1 MSLEL
6 KIISKIVTEGSM
18 REVKRMGVAPSL
30 FRTDDGVV
38 TFRWLWEQYH
48 NQNTRGET
56 PSIERFSEYFP
67 EFEFRDS
74 SDSVAA
80 LVGDLKTRYALSDL
94 VDLSSRIDDMVAD
107 DDNSPE
113 DIMVKVSNTLRKIKG
128 RTVDQSGLMFS
139 EGAEDLIDLYNTM
152 KNSGG
157 ISGHRFTWRPLN
169 ECAGGMGPG
178 DFIVIYGRTGNMK
191 TWVACNMAVTN
202 FTDGLKV
209 MFYSKEMT
217 RQQLMWRCATII
229 AQVNATDAWRGQLDE
244 DMEDVYLACLEAIR
258 EEDAGCGSFM
268 FLGNE
273 GSKSVMSVDGLAA
286 IAEEFEP
293 DVIYVD
299 GFYHMTDGRTG
310 TKGSD
315 WKQIANIAQDLKN
328 LAQQAK
334 CPVIGITQAN
344 RSGAKGASTDLTDL
358 SYADAIGQEA
368 DLAIRCFVGPNPEDQ
383 GKAVAIVP
391 TKVRNGEPVP
401 FLIAGQPSSDFTII
415 KDRLN
420 LKKFMA
426 SKQKWEES
434 MTDES
439 NGKPKASRD
448 KGTFRL

>member
-6 KIISKIVTEGSM
+6 KIISKIVEEGGM
-18 REVKRMGVAPSL
+18 REIKRMGVSPST

-38 TFRWLWEQYH
+38 TFKWLWQQYH
-48 NQNTRGET
+48 NQSTRGET
-56 PSIERFSEYFP
+56 PSSERFLEHFP
-67 EFEFRDS
+67 EFEFRSSKDS
-74 SDSVAA
+74 LPA
-80 LVGDLKTRYALSDL
+80 LVGDLRTRYAMSDL
-94 VDLSSRIDDMVAD
+94 ADLSSTVDDMITD
-107 DDNSPE
+107 EDYSPE
-113 DIMVKVSNTLRKIKG
+113 DIFRKISNSLQKIKS
-128 RTVDQSGLMFS
+128 RTVEQSGLLFS
-139 EGAEDLIDLYNTM
+139 EGAEDLLDLYETM

-157 ISGHRFTWRPLN
+157 VSGHRFTWKPLN
-169 ECAGGMGPG
+169 LCAGGMGPG

-202 FTDGLKV
+202 YVDGLKV

-229 AQVNATDAWRGQLDE
+229 AQVNATDAWRGQLDP
-244 DMEDVYLACLEAIR
+244 DMEDVYKAVLETIR
-258 EEDAGCGSFM
+258 EEDFSDGSFM

-273 GSKSVMSVDGLAA
+273 GSKSVMSVDTLQA

-328 LAQQAK
+328 LAQFAK

-344 RSGAKGASTDLTDL
+344 RSGAKGASVDLTDL

-368 DLAIRCFVGPNPEDQ
+368 DLALRCFVGPNPEDQ

-391 TKVRNGEPVP
+391 TKVRNGESIP
-401 FLIAGQPSSDFTII
+401 FLIAGEPSTNFSILR
-415 KDRLN
+415 DRIN

-426 SKQKWEES
+426 AKQKWEETMS
-434 MTDES
+434 DES
-439 NGKPKASRD
+439 EGKPKTSRD
-448 KGTFRL
+448 KGSFRL

>member
-6 KIISKIVTEGSM
+6 KIISKLVTEGAM
-18 REVKRMGVAPSL
+18 RDAKRMGVAPSM
-30 FRTDDGVV
+30 FRTDDGIV
-38 TFRWLWEQYH
+38 TFKWLWEQYH
-48 NQNTRGET
+48 NQSTRGET
-56 PSIERFSEYFP
+56 PSAERFLEHFP
-67 EFEFRDS
+67 EFEFRTS
-74 SDSVAA
+74 KDSVAA
-80 LVGDLKTRYALSDL
+80 LVGDLRARYALSDL
-94 VDLSSRIDDMVAD
+94 ADLSSKIDDMIGD
-107 DDNSPE
+107 SDETPE
-113 DIMVKVSNTLRKIKG
+113 DILRKIANSVRKIKS
-128 RTVDQSGLMFS
+128 RTVEQSGIMFS
-139 EGAEDLIDLYNTM
+139 EGAEDLMDLYDTM
-152 KNSGG
+152 KTSGG
-157 ISGHRFTWRPLN
+157 VAGHRFTWRPLN

-191 TWVACNMAVTN
+191 TWVACNLAVTN
-202 FTDGLKV
+202 YIDGLKV

-229 AQVNATDAWRGQLDE
+229 AQVNATDAWRGQLE
-244 DMEDVYLACLEAIR
+244 PDMEDVYKACLESIR
-258 EEDAGCGSFM
+258 EEDFSDGSFM

-273 GSKSVMSVDGLAA
+273 GSKSVMSVDTLQS

-310 TKGSD
+310 QKGSD

-328 LAQQAK
+328 LAQFAK

-368 DLAIRCFVGPNPEDQ
+368 DLAIRCFVGPNPEDR

-391 TKVRNGEPVP
+391 TKVRNGESIP
-401 FLIAGQPSSDFTII
+401 FLIAGEPSANFGLI
-415 KDRLN
+415 KERLN

-426 SKQKWEES
+426 DKQKWEES
-434 MTDES
+434 MSDETS
-439 NGKPKASRD
+439 GAPKASQKR
-448 KGTFRL
+448 GQFRL